1 MNYYIIVG
9 IAVAVLIVVPLLSRF
24 LMRSTINQHKEEVEA
39 YKNDNASVI
48 YFDKLGVNI
57 PFIYGKTV
65 NVKLVDGKEPYV
77 FGAYGKIEGIYLKEG
92 KHLLQAEIH
101 TSRTGIFYRNVIKT
115 ETFMLDTMVEA
126 NKNYLLTKDVETK
139 QLKLVQK

>member
-1 MNYYIIVG
+1 MNYYMIVSV
-9 IAVAVLIVVPLLSRF
+9 AVAILIIVPLLSRF
-24 LMRSTINQHKEEVEA
+24 LMRSTINQHKEKVEA

-77 FGAYGKIEGIYLKEG
+77 FGTYGKIEGIYLKQG

-101 TSRTGIFYRNVIKT
+101 TSRLGILYRNVSKC
-115 ETFMLDTMVEA
+115 ETFMLDAMIEA
-126 NKNYLLTKDVETK
+126 NKNYLLTRDVETK
-139 QLKLVQK
+139 QLKLIQK